1 MTYMKPAKEVG
12 IFIGVFE
19 IMVTGAQDYGPDE
32 VGIIDV
38 TFIRR
43 NECFTNMERWGN
55 GGRIDLDQ
63 LGWSV
68 HRYQMSD
75 QVSDRLGSD
84 KTIMS

>member
-1 MTYMKPAKEVG
+1 VTYMKPAKEVG

-19 IMVTGAQDYGPDE
+19 RMVTGAQDYGPDE

>member
-1 MTYMKPAKEVG
+1 
-12 IFIGVFE
+12 
-19 IMVTGAQDYGPDE
+19 MVMGAQDYGLDK
-32 VGIIDV
+32 VGIIDI

-43 NECFTNMERWGN
+43 IECFMNMERWRN

-63 LGWSV
+63 LGRSV
-68 HRYQMSD
+68 HRYQMGD